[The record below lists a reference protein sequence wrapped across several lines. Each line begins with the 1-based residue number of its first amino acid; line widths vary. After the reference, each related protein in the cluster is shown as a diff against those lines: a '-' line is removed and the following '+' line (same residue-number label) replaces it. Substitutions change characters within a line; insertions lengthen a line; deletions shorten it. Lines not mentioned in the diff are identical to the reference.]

1 MQGSGRDFKH
11 EYKNNILLKLIKAK
25 SYSKTVKNKDS

>member
-25 SYSKTVKNKDS
+25 AIVKR